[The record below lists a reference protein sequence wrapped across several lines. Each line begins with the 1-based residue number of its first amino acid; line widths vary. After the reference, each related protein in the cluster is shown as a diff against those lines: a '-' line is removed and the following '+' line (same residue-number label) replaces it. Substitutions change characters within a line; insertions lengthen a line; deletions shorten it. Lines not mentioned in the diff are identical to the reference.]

1 MPRNLLRPN
10 LKAVQAIMAAARQL
24 GDDCNWDKLVE
35 MTGYD
40 IRLVKQVLMNRP
52 RLRPKPVD
60 PPAPVP
66 EVPQWVKEVT
76 KVTGLELV
84 FHRKIN
90 KLTQQWI
97 LISPNGVPLLWLSF
111 ASIQKTTNGIR
122 LCGKF
127 AKPCGTINSIS
138 LAFLLL
144 FSHCVVSDDD
154 AGRY

>member
-97 LISPNGVPLLWLSF
+97 LISPNGVPLLWLSG
-111 ASIQKTTNGIR
+111 SNEDVLREVRTMRPSTIPMLQGISTEQHRRRRRRNGKKQEN
-122 LCGKF
+122 GE
-127 AKPCGTINSIS
+127 
-138 LAFLLL
+138 
-144 FSHCVVSDDD
+144 
-154 AGRY
+154 